1 MSLRTIFKKNIIAT
15 TIIFFVL
22 IYMFINYVKP
32 AFLYTHIGTLRQ
44 FGLGYRQKTIF
55 PLWLL
60 SIVIAIICYLV
71 VRFYIIYP
79 KINI

>member
-1 MSLRTIFKKNIIAT
+1 MSIRTIFKKNIIAT
-15 TIIFFVL
+15 TIIFFVI
-22 IYMFINYVKP
+22 IYMFINYLKP

-44 FGLGYRQKTIF
+44 FGLGYKQRTIF

-60 SIVIAIICYLV
+60 SIVIAIICYLI

-79 KINI
+79 KITV

>member
-1 MSLRTIFKKNIIAT
+1 MSIRSILKKNIIAT

>member
-1 MSLRTIFKKNIIAT
+1 MLLRTILKKNIIAT

-22 IYMFINYVKP
+22 VYILINYLKP
-32 AFLYTHIGTLRQ
+32 AFLYTHNGTLRQ
-44 FGLGYRQKTIF
+44 FGLGYKHKTII

-60 SIVIAIICYLV
+60 SIVIAIISYLIVQFYV
-71 VRFYIIYP
+71 VYP